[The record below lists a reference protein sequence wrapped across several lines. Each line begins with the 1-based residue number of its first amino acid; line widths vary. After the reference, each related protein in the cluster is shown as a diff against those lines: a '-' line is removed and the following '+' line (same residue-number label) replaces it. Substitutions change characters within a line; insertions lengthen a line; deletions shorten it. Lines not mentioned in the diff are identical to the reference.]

1 MSTFM
6 NGKRQNSS
14 LNFRT
19 YNNVLDPYNK
29 KNAIYFRDTIKQF
42 CPYQRFVDHRPY
54 PIRSFVTPP
63 IDFNY
68 YNSPTEKDAYISCYK
83 NFPKGDLLP
92 LVTRQD
98 FAKYIKNNGKLIKH
112 QNPCNSCSKI
122 NEGNYGRN
130 YYTIDHKSFPFINGN
145 FTGTNFKSF
154 NGFNTSYGGNR
165 RRIRYKIRDYD
176 NYQTNNEY
184 NNEINNNRNNNE
196 YYGNQ
201 TNDGNEGFK
210 MDNNANSGTIV
221 NETDSNIP
229 KIKRRFHKTQIFNRY
244 KPYMIDNFKEYA
256 DYE

>member
-176 NYQTNNEY
+176 KYQTNNEY

-196 YYGNQ
+196 HYSNQ

>member
-68 YNSPTEKDAYISCYK
+68 YNSPIEKDAYISCYK

>member
-1 MSTFM
+1 MSI
-6 NGKRQNSS
+6 NGKGHNSS

-29 KNAIYFRDTIKQF
+29 KNSIYFRDTIKQF
-42 CPYQRFVDHRPY
+42 CPHQRFVDHRPY

-68 YNSPTEKDAYISCYK
+68 YNNPTEKDAYISCYK
-83 NFPKGDLLP
+83 KPPRRDLLP

-98 FAKYIKNNGKLIKH
+98 LAKYIKNNGKIIKH

-130 YYTIDHKSFPFINGN
+130 YYTIYHKSFPFINGN
-145 FTGTNFKSF
+145 FTGTNFRSF

-196 YYGNQ
+196 HYSNQ

-210 MDNNANSGTIV
+210 MDNNTNSGTIV